1 MADEYQYDEKEN
13 FEGKKVKVL
22 GSTYETGT
30 AEGSCDWRA
39 KLETRDEKVN
49 YLKSALRYWYS
60 KDWYGSE
67 KRKQEA

>member
-22 GSTYETGT
+22 GSTYEAGK
-30 AEGSCDWRA
+30 AEGNCDWRA

>member
-1 MADEYQYDEKEN
+1 MSEYVYEEKEN

-22 GSTYETGT
+22 GSTYE
-30 AEGSCDWRA
+30 EGKPEEKEDWTA
-39 KLETRDEKVN
+39 KLASRDEAVN

-60 KDWYGSE
+60 KDGFGSE